1 MKFNRRI
8 FLFFSIVMVSPV
20 SAHKAHNSI
29 IVRSKSSQSAGL
41 KRLRETLFYKV
52 NKQDLMS
59 VYNIPK
65 IKIKETLDLSKKNSN
80 HIPLAIKE
88 DFELHRICIIDG
100 WVLSQTEVILCLMT

>member
-29 IVRSKSSQSAGL
+29 IVRSKSSQSAEL

-80 HIPLAIKE
+80 HIPLAIKRT
-88 DFELHRICIIDG
+88 LSCIG
-100 WVLSQTEVILCLMT
+100 FVLSMVGFFLKRRLYCV